1 MSILFFANSS
11 CENLGLA
18 MQRYSIWIIFLTG
31 EEMKILWWIPTPVS
45 DPEKADLSKEA
56 ALSLQ
61 DYRLQVWI
69 DV

>member
-1 MSILFFANSS
+1 
-11 CENLGLA
+11 

-31 EEMKILWWIPTPVS
+31 EEMKVLWWILTPVS

-69 DV
+69 DVSGCEACSFWWKPN

>member
-1 MSILFFANSS
+1 
-11 CENLGLA
+11 

-31 EEMKILWWIPTPVS
+31 EEMKILWWILTPVS